1 MSEERGERIRHPL
14 IELSI
19 ARVKEFVRE
28 PEALFWTFVFPI
40 LLALGLGIA
49 FREKPPEKMLV
60 AIVNSSESAKL
71 SRMIAKSPQLQ
82 AEIIESDQADKTL
95 STGKSDLVICPGSL
109 TPTGEPAE
117 KIPPANAANQKPPD
131 FYFIYDH
138 TRPASQAAR
147 LAAQDALE
155 RGMGRKDLITIS
167 DRKVTAQGSRYIDFL
182 IPGLIAMNLMGS
194 GMWGLGFTVV
204 LARTRKLLKRLAATP
219 MRRSHY
225 LLAFMFSRLIFLFV
239 EVVVLVGFGWVAFG
253 VRVNG
258 SILSLAV
265 ISLMGSMTFAGM
277 GLLVAS
283 RTNTIEAAGG
293 WMNLVMMP
301 QYLLS
306 GAFFPYSR
314 FPEIFIPLIR
324 ALPLTALNDAMRG
337 VMNFG
342 APIHSLWIE
351 LLVLSA
357 WGITSFAVALKIF
370 KWQ

>member
-1 MSEERGERIRHPL
+1 MSERELMHPL
-14 IELSI
+14 LELSI

-49 FREKPPEKMLV
+49 FRDKPPEKMRIGV
-60 AIVNSSESAKL
+60 ISEKDSVRLAG
-71 SRMIAKSPQLQ
+71 MIGKSPQLQ
-82 AEIIESDQADKTL
+82 AEMLGPADAEKAL
-95 STGKSDLVICPGSL
+95 STGKVDLVVSS
-109 TPTGEPAE
+109 E
-117 KIPPANAANQKPPD
+117 KIPGPETPVLKKTEPVAKAPD
-131 FYFIYDH
+131 LFFTYDS
-138 TRPASQAAR
+138 TRPASLSAR
-147 LAAQDALE
+147 LATEDALE
-155 RGMGRKDLITIS
+155 RGMGRKDLVTIS

-182 IPGLIAMNLMGS
+182 IPGLIGMNLMGS
-194 GMWGLGFTVV
+194 GMWGLGFAVV

-219 MRRSHY
+219 MRRWHY
-225 LLAFMFSRLIFLFV
+225 LLAFMFSRLIFLFL
-239 EVVVLVGFGWVAFG
+239 EVAILVGFGWTVFG

-258 SILSLAV
+258 SIASLAV
-265 ISLMGSMTFAGM
+265 ISLFGAMTFAGM
-277 GLLVAS
+277 GLLIAS

-314 FPEIFIPLIR
+314 FPEITIPFIR

-337 VMNFG
+337 VMNYG
-342 APIHSLWIE
+342 NPLSSCWLE
-351 LLVLSA
+351 LVVLA
-357 WGITSFAVALKIF
+357 VWGTASFAIALKIF